1 MDYRDYEIMLEE
13 NKIKQGLKGLSTWF
27 KEKIDSMNNKI
38 HSLRKKEPELPPE
51 KKSVLHQALDLCKK
65 IIGECKKGVTA
76 CKTKAVGV
84 ATKAKDRV
92 MALLEALKEK
102 VRKLASSAAGSH
114 AARKTGRDLRRDY
127 KYTGEITDGNMY
139 DSVDR
144 NYNPPKWANKDVYRK
159 SYNNTSVKSASR
171 LRDKMV
177 RDARRSERYS
187 ERKNGRY

>member
-51 KKSVLHQALDLCKK
+51 KKSVLNQAVDLCKK

-84 ATKAKDRV
+84 ATRAKDRV
-92 MALLEALKEK
+92 MTLLNALKEK
-102 VRKLASSAAGSH
+102 VRKLASKAAGSN
-114 AARKTGRDLRRDY
+114 AARRVGKDLRRDY
-127 KYTGEITDGNMY
+127 KYNGEVTDNDIY
-139 DSVDR
+139 DSVDKH
-144 NYNPPKWANKDVYRK
+144 YNPPKWANKDAYKR
-159 SYNNTSVKSASR
+159 SYNNTSVTSASK

-177 RDARRSERYS
+177 RDARRAERYS